1 MSNIISAIRDFIR
14 DEEGQDIIEYGLL
27 AAFVTIVV
35 AVLLLLFKNPITS
48 IYQKILDFLNSA
60 SANMPNA
67 PT

>member
-27 AAFVTIVV
+27 AAFIAIVV

-60 SANMPNA
+60 SANMPSA